1 MKDKSEIIKKFSES
15 SIEIFNEAKDI
26 SLQYRGKMNSYHL
39 LWAFLKKENNFLKYI
54 LPAHTIIKMIKNKGN
69 FKKKSPNNTLVVTKE
84 IQKVLKIAVKIRD
97 KNRNKKVTPPELFS
111 ALIKEHN
118 IKELLKDYGE
128 KISKYEME
136 MIKTGYDEKKYNI
149 IKSLNLLDKYAKRTI
164 PGQSEACKKV
174 MSILRM
180 VKLGLDLKPER
191 PDGVF
196 LFVGPIGTGKY
207 SMAKAVAKYFSKSEF
222 NLLNIDMDL
231 YQDAWDFDK
240 FLNLLSQNIK
250 DNRNTSDF
258 GGVVVFNKI
267 DLAHPSVVNFLS
279 DALNKGS
286 FAGSDGENHSF
297 SKHTIIFI
305 PSDKLSEKHDKI
317 GFIKSVKTPDE
328 NYLRGIQRA
337 VLTCIDDIV
346 LFKKLKPKHLE
357 KVARSNIM
365 TVINRISKEYN
376 IHIKYSDDVLEYI
389 AAEALKMERGRRE
402 VNKLIDE
409 YISLPIVNLFIEK
422 GVSSILITMKH
433 KKVSIVDRSSNG
445 KK

>member
-1 MKDKSEIIKKFSES
+1 MKDKSEIIRNFSES
-15 SIEIFNEAKDI
+15 SIEIFNEAKNI
-26 SLQYRGKMNSYHL
+26 SLQYRGRMDSYHL
-39 LWAFLKKENNFLKYI
+39 LWAFLKKENNFLRYI
-54 LPAHTIIKMIKNKGN
+54 LPAHTIIKMIKDKGN
-69 FKKKSPNNTLVVTKE
+69 FKKESTSNILVVTKE
-84 IQKVLKIAVKIRD
+84 IQKVLKVAVKIRD

-111 ALIKEHN
+111 ALIKENN
-118 IKELLKDYGE
+118 IKELLKDYGD
-128 KISKYEME
+128 KINKFEME
-136 MIKTGYDEKKYNI
+136 MIKIGYDERKYNI

-164 PGQSEACKKV
+164 PGQSEACKKI

-207 SMAKAVAKYFSKSEF
+207 SMAKAIAKYFSENEF

-250 DNRNTSDF
+250 DKRNASDS

-267 DLAHPSVVNFLS
+267 DLAHPSIANFLS

-286 FAGSDGENHSF
+286 FAGSDGDNHSF
-297 SKHTIIFI
+297 SKNTIIFI
-305 PSDKLSEKHDKI
+305 PSDKLSEKHDNI
-317 GFIKSVKTPDE
+317 GFIKSVKSSDE
-328 NYLRGIQRA
+328 NYLRGIQRSI
-337 VLTCIDDIV
+337 LTCIDDIIP
-346 LFKKLKPKHLE
+346 FEKLKLKHLE

-376 IHIKYSDDVLEYI
+376 IHIDFSDDVLEYI
-389 AAEALKMERGRRE
+389 AAEAIKMERGRRE
-402 VNKLIDE
+402 VNKLIDD
-409 YISLPIVNLFIEK
+409 YISLPIVNLFVEK
-422 GVSSILITMKH
+422 GVSNILISMKH
-433 KKVSIVDRSSNG
+433 NKVSIVDRSSNG